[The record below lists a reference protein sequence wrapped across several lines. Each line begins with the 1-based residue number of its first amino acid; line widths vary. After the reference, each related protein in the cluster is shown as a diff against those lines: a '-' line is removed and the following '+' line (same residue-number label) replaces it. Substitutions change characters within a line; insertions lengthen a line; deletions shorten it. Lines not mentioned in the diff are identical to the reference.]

1 MRIMH
6 LLNHTYRLNGHVHAA
21 VDLACEQRRLGHEVC
36 IASGG
41 GDFDELLASNHVAT
55 RIVDH
60 ERRLLTV
67 VRSVATLKRHVNEWK
82 PDVIHAHMMTS
93 AVLAYPVCKL
103 SGIPL
108 VTTVHN
114 EFEKSA
120 ILMGLGTRVI
130 AVSESVSRSM
140 QQRGISAKKLHVVLN
155 GTIGTARFANR
166 QAAPADLAHPSILF
180 VGGLHPRKGVVDLI
194 QAFKIVHAT
203 YPAARLFIVGS
214 GPMGEEYR
222 ELARQTGC
230 GDAITFVGSLDDP
243 YPYMLAADIFV
254 LPSLAD
260 PAPLVISEA
269 REARCAIIGTKV
281 DGIPQLLEFGEAGIL
296 VPPSAPE
303 MLAAALANLLA
314 DPATLREWQEKS
326 QIRIDNLTI
335 ERVALETTAVYR
347 SAMAK
352 PKFVGATRQAV

>member
-21 VDLACEQRRLGHEVC
+21 VDLACEQRRLGHDAC

-41 GDFDELLASNHVAT
+41 GDFDALLASNQVAT
-55 RIVDH
+55 RIIDH
-60 ERRLLTV
+60 ERRALTV
-67 VRSVATLKRHVNEWK
+67 IRSIAALKRHVNDWR

-108 VTTVHN
+108 ITTVHN

-120 ILMGLGTRVI
+120 ILMGLGKRVI

-140 QQRGISAKKLHVVLN
+140 QKRGIPAKKLHVVLN

-166 QAAPADLAHPSILF
+166 NAAPASLAHPNIVF

-194 QAFKIVHAT
+194 QAFKTAHAAF
-203 YPAARLFIVGS
+203 PMARLYIVGS
-214 GPMGEEYR
+214 GPMEDEYR
-222 ELARQTGC
+222 DLARQTGC
-230 GDAITFVGSLDDP
+230 GDAITFVGSVDDP

-269 REARCAIIGTKV
+269 REARCAVIGTKV

-296 VPPSAPE
+296 VPPASPE
-303 MLAAALANLLA
+303 MLAAVLAELLDDPAKLLA
-314 DPATLREWQEKS
+314 WKEKS
-326 QIRIDNLTI
+326 QLRIDNLTI

-347 SAMAK
+347 SAIKK
-352 PKFVGATRQAV
+352 PKLVSATRQAV

>member
-21 VDLACEQRRLGHEVC
+21 VDLACEQRRLGHDVC

-41 GDFDELLASNHVAT
+41 GDFDALLASHHVAT

-60 ERRLLTV
+60 ARRPLTV
-67 VRSVATLKRHVNEWK
+67 IRSLARLKRHVNEWR

-103 SGIPL
+103 SSIPL

-166 QAAPADLAHPSILF
+166 DAMPAELAHPNIVF

-194 QAFKIVHAT
+194 NAFKIALAAF
-203 YPAARLFIVGS
+203 PAARLYIVGS
-214 GPMGEEYR
+214 GPMEDEYR

-230 GDAITFVGSLDDP
+230 GDAITFVGSVDDP

-281 DGIPQLLEFGEAGIL
+281 DGIPQLLEFGEAGML

-303 MLAAALANLLA
+303 MLAAALAELLA
-314 DPATLREWQEKS
+314 DPAKLRAWQEKS
-326 QIRIDNLTI
+326 QLRIDNLTI

-347 SAMAK
+347 STMAK
-352 PKFVGATRQAV
+352 PKLIGAASQAL